1 MPPHSLSFAT
11 RFCGADQYGQGARIE
26 LIHFPANN
34 IAEVNLSYCLTSI
47 QTFTD
52 SNQWKI
58 GFLNFVLYD
67 LII

>member
-52 SNQWKI
+52 SN
-58 GFLNFVLYD
+58 
-67 LII
+67 